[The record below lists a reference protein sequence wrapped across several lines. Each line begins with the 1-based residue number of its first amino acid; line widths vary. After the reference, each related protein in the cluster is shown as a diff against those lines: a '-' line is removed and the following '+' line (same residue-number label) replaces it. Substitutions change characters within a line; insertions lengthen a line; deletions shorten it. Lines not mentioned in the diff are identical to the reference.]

1 MEGKELVY
9 IRTYI
14 INTGNRV
21 LEEHPHIKQADSILQ
36 NSPDSILDSIFPGS
50 SKEIT
55 YMVGEQNAYLG

>member
-1 MEGKELVY
+1 MEKRELIY

-14 INTGNRV
+14 IDTSNRL
-21 LEEHPHIKQADSILQ
+21 LEEHPHIKQTVSMLQ
-36 NSPDSILDSIFPGS
+36 NSPVSILDSIFSDS